1 MGARDER
8 PETFGCDV
16 RGALLLGPAESKA
29 SSYVGGKSAID
40 GDVIGGAGSCFTK
53 RRMLSDDDG
62 WSNMCSGMD
71 CCGDGDGAR
80 AKVELVGALLF
91 SSPE

>member
-8 PETFGCDV
+8 LVTLGCDV
-16 RGALLLGPAESKA
+16 REALLLGPAESKA

-40 GDVIGGAGSCFTK
+40 GDVVGGAGSCFTK

-71 CCGDGDGAR
+71 CCGDDGAG
-80 AKVELVGALLF
+80 AKVELAGALPLPT
-91 SSPE
+91 PE